1 MAETNGKF
9 EDALAELEGL
19 VQRLEKG
26 ELPLEES
33 LAAFERGMVLVRQLG
48 DRLTQ
53 VEERVEVLLR
63 SETGKA
69 PAASPSRRRRMSVDV
84 ERYLAARAGLV
95 ERAPRPAVSAQPH
108 PAPRGDPL
116 QPPRRRQARAAGP
129 WCSPRARSRAARRA
143 S

>member
-1 MAETNGKF
+1 MPEANGKF

-53 VEERVEVLLR
+53 VEERVEKLLR
-63 SETGKA
+63 TDTGKLVLA
-69 PAASPSRRRRMSVDV
+69 PLRDD
-84 ERYLAARAGLV
+84 EK
-95 ERAPRPAVSAQPH
+95 
-108 PAPRGDPL
+108 
-116 QPPRRRQARAAGP
+116 
-129 WCSPRARSRAARRA
+129 
-143 S
+143 